1 MPQEYGQRLSLSP
14 ARRFITDL
22 TSFAMRVPLC
32 TIERTMRLGPLAE
45 ARAQAGRAPGWCSL
59 FTKGYAIVATRR
71 PELRHAYI
79 PWPWPHLY
87 EHSLNIASVAI
98 ERRIGVEN
106 AVLFAHIRGPEN
118 HSLAGIES
126 YLRRCKNAPIESVA
140 LFRRALKMGRWPWP
154 ARWALWWYAMNLSG
168 FRRSRYLGTFGVSAV
183 AHLGA
188 CSVHL
193 LTPVATA
200 LNYGPLDRDDSMLVR
215 LTYDHRILDGCDAA
229 RTLAELEET
238 LCGELLE
245 EVRGGSDLADR
256 AWKEG
261 PGARAWQPL
270 PAEEEGENSAEADLN
285 VFWSESE

>member
-1 MPQEYGQRLSLSP
+1 MPQEYGQSLPLSP

-22 TSFAMRVPLC
+22 TSFAMRIPLC
-32 TIERTMRLGPLAE
+32 TVERTMRLGLLVE
-45 ARAQAGRAPGWCSL
+45 ARREVRQAPGWCTL
-59 FTKGYAIVATRR
+59 FTKAHALVAVRR
-71 PELRHAYI
+71 PELRQAYI
-79 PWPWPHLY
+79 PWPWPHRY
-87 EHSLNIASVAI
+87 QHPINIASVAI
-98 ERRIGVEN
+98 ERRIGRDN

-118 HSLAGIES
+118 QSLIAIET
-126 YLRRCKNAPIESVA
+126 YLRRCKEAPIERMA

-154 ARWALWWYAMNLSG
+154 ARWLLWWYAMNLSG

-200 LNYGPLDRDDSMLVR
+200 LTYGPLDGDGSLPVR

-229 RTLAELEET
+229 RVLAEVEQALR
-238 LCGELLE
+238 GELLE
-245 EVRGGSDLADR
+245 EVRGASDLADL

-261 PGARAWQPL
+261 PGGREWQPL
-270 PAEEEGENSAEADLN
+270 PNERGAAEDEEADLN
-285 VFWSESE
+285 LFWSEIE

>member
-1 MPQEYGQRLSLSP
+1 MPQEYGRRLPLSP

-22 TSFAMRVPLC
+22 ASFAMRVPLC
-32 TIERTMRLGPLAE
+32 TLERTMRLGMLVE
-45 ARAQAGRAPGWCSL
+45 ARREVQRAPGWCSL
-59 FTKGYAIVATRR
+59 FTKAYAIVAARR
-71 PELRHAYI
+71 PELRQAYI

-87 EHSLNIASVAI
+87 EHTLNIASVAI
-98 ERRIGVEN
+98 ERRIGMEN
-106 AVLFAHIRGPEN
+106 AVLFAHIRAPEN
-118 HSLAGIES
+118 QSLSRIEA
-126 YLRRCKNAPIESVA
+126 YLRRCKEAPIESIA

-154 ARWALWWYAMNLSG
+154 ARWLLWWYAMNLSG

-200 LNYGPLDRDDSMLVR
+200 LNYGPLERDGSLLVR

-229 RTLAELEET
+229 RTLAEVEEA

-245 EVRGGSDLADR
+245 EVRGPSDLTDL

-261 PGARAWQPL
+261 PGAREWQPL
-270 PAEEEGENSAEADLN
+270 GDEEESAEEEEANLN
-285 VFWSESE
+285 LFWSEIE